1 MKGKTREKAGEK
13 VKISAF
19 KTVPTGEEKC
29 IWMEAGVLDYKL
41 CNNFYNCHTCAFD
54 KAMKE
59 TAERNLLARVE
70 RIEAAGKKAKVVTWQ
85 ESMRKRGGLDRKCRH
100 YLTGRAPFRLCPY
113 DFECHACE
121 FDQMLEDGLE
131 MQFPYAVVQMPMIE
145 GYYVPEGHFF
155 HLGHAWARVEQ
166 GGRVRIGLDDFSM
179 RLFGTPE
186 KVELPLTGEEVRFNG
201 VGLAFKRMG
210 NEASVLAPLSGIV
223 SAVNAQAA
231 KDPELVRHE
240 PYNKGWLM
248 VLEPTDMKKNL
259 KELLFGKQ
267 TADWIRSEHQNLVE
281 MVSEVGITFADG
293 GQIEDVFGNVPN
305 LSWEK
310 LTRRF
315 LRT

>member
-1 MKGKTREKAGEK
+1 MKEKTKEKSK
-13 VKISAF
+13 VTAF
-19 KTVPTGEEKC
+19 KTVPSGEEKC

-59 TAERNLLARVE
+59 TAERNLLAKVE
-70 RIEAAGKKAKVVTWQ
+70 RMEPPGKKSNIVTWQ
-85 ESMRKRGGLDRKCRH
+85 ESMRKRGGLERKCRH

-113 DFECHACE
+113 DFECHACG

-131 MQFPYAVVQMPMIE
+131 LQLPYPVLQMPLID

-179 RLFGTPE
+179 RVFGTPE
-186 KVELPLTGEEVRFNG
+186 KLELPLTGERVRFSD

-210 NEASVLAPLSGIV
+210 KEASVLAPLSGIV

-231 KDPELVRHE
+231 KEPDLVRHE

-248 VLEPTDMKKNL
+248 VIEPTDMKKNL
-259 KELLFGKQ
+259 KELLYGKQ
-267 TADWIRSEHQNLVE
+267 TTEWIRSEHQSLVE

-305 LSWEK
+305 LAWEK
-310 LTRRF
+310 LARRF